1 MAKTFRPYQ
10 PDQLLMLPPSLQE
23 WLPRDHEVYF
33 LSDAVDS
40 LDLSGIYAE
49 YLEERGYP
57 PYHPLMMVKVWM
69 YGQMRGV
76 RSSRKVQRATLEDVG
91 FRVLAAGNEPDFRT
105 LSDFRKRHLAA
116 MSELFVQV
124 LRLCREAGLV
134 KLGHVAIDG
143 TKIRANASKH
153 KAMSYARMQ
162 DEEARLRAEVDRM
175 FAESDAI
182 DAAEDALYGA
192 DRRGDELP
200 PELADRASRLRVIQE
215 AKTALE
221 QAAREA
227 AEQSGTGDGTPK
239 PKAQRNF
246 TDPDS
251 RIMLNADKAF
261 VQAYNAQLA
270 VDSEHQVIVA
280 AEVVQATND
289 KRELIPM
296 VEATVD
302 QVGEVP
308 EMFSADAGYWSDE
321 NMETL
326 EHHEIDAVVAPE
338 KIRHRDWHTAPPPRG
353 CTPQKLTRKERM
365 RHRLRTEEGRSE
377 YDKRKITVEPVFG
390 QLKTVQGMR
399 QFLLRGHEK
408 VRQEWLLACTGHNLL
423 KLFRA
428 AKREAGEQTRLGTKG
443 ALLNPCPAG

>member
-1 MAKTFRPYQ
+1 MAKTFRPYH

-23 WLPRDHEVYF
+23 WLPKDHEAYF

-40 LDLSGIYAE
+40 LDLSQIYTE
-49 YLEERGYP
+49 YSEARGYP
-57 PYHPLMMVKVWM
+57 PYHPLMMVKLWM

-76 RSSRKVQRATLEDVG
+76 RSSRKLQRATVDDVG
-91 FRVLAAGNEPDFRT
+91 FRVLAAGNRPDFRT
-105 LSDFRKRHLAA
+105 LSDFRKRHLTA

-124 LRLCREAGLV
+124 LCLCHEAGLV

-162 DEEARLRAEVDRM
+162 DEEARLRAEVERM

-215 AKTALE
+215 AKAALE

-227 AEQSGTGDGTPK
+227 AEQGGTGDGTPK

-251 RIMLNADKAF
+251 RIMLDSDKAF
-261 VQAYNAQLA
+261 VQAYNGQLA
-270 VDSEHQVIVA
+270 VDAEHQVIVA

-289 KRELIPM
+289 KRALIPM
-296 VEATVD
+296 VEASVD

-308 EMFSADAGYWSDE
+308 KMFSADAGYWSDA
-321 NMETL
+321 NIETL
-326 EHHEIDAVVAPE
+326 EYYEIDAVVAPE
-338 KIRHRDWHTAPPPRG
+338 KIRHRDWHEALPPCGPMPG
-353 CTPQKLTRKERM
+353 ELTRKERM
-365 RHRLRTEEGRSE
+365 RRRLRTEEGRGE
-377 YDKRKITVEPVFG
+377 YDQRKITVEPVFG
-390 QLKTVQGMR
+390 QLKTVQGLR
-399 QFLLRGHEK
+399 QFLLRGHDN
-408 VRQEWLLACTGHNLL
+408 VRREWLLACTGHNLL

-428 AKREAGEQTRLGTKG
+428 AKREAAARTPAGT
-443 ALLNPCPAG
+443 LLSPCPAR